1 MMQSYGPR
9 TIDLDILFY
18 ESDVLDIQGDAGGR
32 QRPLQIPHPGVADR
46 DFVLRPLC
54 DIVPGAAPICSAATN
69 APAISRNAHT
79 HIRMHVRDR
88 ASAYSRVLC
97 GRRVSTEQTLKQ
109 TLKG

>member
-18 ESDVLDIQGDAGGR
+18 ESDVLEIQGDAGGR

-79 HIRMHVRDR
+79 HTH
-88 ASAYSRVLC
+88 AC
-97 GRRVSTEQTLKQ
+97 P
-109 TLKG
+109 